1 MGTQLI
7 QPSMSGGEMSEELA
21 GRVDLARYG
30 ISLRKCRNFIVQ
42 PFGGIV
48 NRPGFEFLVA
58 AKHADKAMRVIP
70 FIVSEDTAYVV
81 ELGDFYMRFLY
92 RGALV
97 RDGMDAIVEVA
108 TPWPEAVIFRVKFT
122 QSADVMTLTHPDY
135 PTQELRRL
143 TATSFELREFSFTD
157 GPFAPMNANES
168 LKVAAS
174 AVEGNVTITANANI
188 FTADL
193 VDSLLYIEQKELREV
208 KPWIPDEKNLPL
220 GSIRRSDGKYY
231 KAVSVPNI
239 TGLAGTP
246 YYLNGNVRPT
256 HEFGRA
262 FDGPQDTRTDGTN
275 EYKAGIEWE
284 YLHGGFGIVRITGYT
299 NATTVTGVVT
309 RRLPEAVVGGLAS
322 PGATYTLSGDGTT
335 KQFSIAGAV
344 APSARDYVVT
354 IGGTPVT
361 ASPFQPPQ
369 NTGGQVPT
377 GPIAT
382 LEP

>member
-48 NRPGFEFLVA
+48 NRPGFEFLVPV
-58 AKHADKAMRVIP
+58 KDGDKAVRQIP
-70 FIVSEDTAYVV
+70 FIVSETVAYVV

-108 TPWPEAVIFRVKFT
+108 TPWPEAVIFKVKYT
-122 QSADVMTLTHPDY
+122 QSADVMTLTHPNY

-143 TATSFELREFSFTD
+143 TATSFEIRDFSYTD
-157 GPFAPMNANES
+157 GPFSPMNSNES

-174 AVEGNVTITANANI
+174 AVSGNVTLTATSAI
-188 FTADL
+188 FTADM
-193 VDSLLYIEQKELREV
+193 VDSLFYLEQKELREV
-208 KPWIPDEKNLPL
+208 KPWVPDEKNVPL
-220 GSIRRSDGKYY
+220 GAIRRSDGKYY
-231 KAVSVPNI
+231 KVVSVPSI
-239 TGLAGTP
+239 GGLGGTP
-246 YYLNGNVRPT
+246 YYLGGNVRPT
-256 HEFGRA
+256 HDFGRA
-262 FDGPQDTRTDGTN
+262 FDGTQDTRTDGTN
-275 EYKAGIEWE
+275 QYKVGVEYE

-309 RRLPEAVVGGLAS
+309 RRLPEAVVGGLPS
-322 PGATYTLSGDGTT
+322 PGATYTLSGDGST
-335 KQFSIAGAV
+335 KTFSIAGAV
-344 APSARDYVVT
+344 APSARDYLVT
-354 IGGTPVT
+354 IGGAPV
-361 ASPFQPPQ
+361 SSNPFQPPQ
-369 NTGGQVPT
+369 NNGGQVPGGIIT
-377 GPIAT
+377 T

>member
-7 QPSMSGGEMSEELA
+7 QPSMSGGEMSQELA
-21 GRVDLARYG
+21 GRVDLARYA
-30 ISLRKCRNFIVQ
+30 ISLRTCRNFIVQ

-48 NRPGFEFLVA
+48 NRPGLEYCVA
-58 AKHADKAMRVIP
+58 GKHADKAMRQIP
-70 FIVSEDTAYVV
+70 FVVSEDTAYVV

-97 RDGMDAIVEVA
+97 RDGMAAIVEVA
-108 TPWPEAVIFRVKFT
+108 TPWPEAVIFRVKYT

-143 TATSFELREFSFTD
+143 TGTSFELRAFSFTD

-168 LKVAAS
+168 LKVSAS
-174 AVEGNVTITANANI
+174 AVEGNVTLTATSAI
-188 FTADL
+188 FTADM
-193 VDSLLYIEQKELREV
+193 VDSLIYLEQKELREV
-208 KPWIPDEKNLPL
+208 KPWVPDEKNAAL

-231 KAVSVPNI
+231 KAASVPDL
-239 TGLAGTP
+239 TGLTGTP

-262 FDGPQDTRTDGTN
+262 FDGTQDVRTDGTN
-275 EYKAGIEWE
+275 QYKVGVEWE
-284 YLHGGFGIVRITGYT
+284 YLHGGYGIVRITGYT

-309 RRLPEAVVGGLAS
+309 RRLPEAVVGGLAA
-322 PGATYTLSGDGTT
+322 PGATYTRSGDGVT
-335 KQFSIAGAV
+335 KVFSITGAV
-344 APSARDYVVT
+344 APSARDYLVT
-354 IGGTPVT
+354 IDGEPVT

-369 NTGGQVPT
+369 NTGGQVPGGT
-377 GPIAT
+377 IVQ